1 VVVSV
6 NRAIDEPH
14 DWSATV
20 GLEVEPIGVAHAIYD
35 LVTGDGN

>member
-1 VVVSV
+1 V

-20 GLEVEPIGVAHAIYD
+20 GLEVEPIGAIHAIYD
-35 LVTGDGN
+35 LVTGDGS